1 MDDVI
6 NELKVNVK
14 GDKQICYEDIWL
26 VLSNFGLMKNEDD
39 DNKGEMVIIDM
50 FIFEE
55 VVFNGGVLLL
65 YSNIE
70 DSL

>member
-1 MDDVI
+1 M
-6 NELKVNVK
+6 
-14 GDKQICYEDIWL
+14 CYEDIWL